1 MFKASPDSLLYRGE
15 QHLREEYFPS
25 SAASPPGDPS
35 EASESLAFAADANKA
50 ERQKPVLLLVED
62 NEINLK
68 VCLDHKEFGNFSHPS
83 LPLLGL
89 MLAKLLETFTK
100 KNNYEYSTAENGLLA
115 LQAFQ
120 NAQHP
125 YDIVFMGRQ
134 TVSKHCS
141 VLTGK
146 QTSQCRS

>member
-1 MFKASPDSLLYRGE
+1 
-15 QHLREEYFPS
+15 
-25 SAASPPGDPS
+25 
-35 EASESLAFAADANKA
+35 
-50 ERQKPVLLLVED
+50 
-62 NEINLK
+62 
-68 VCLDHKEFGNFSHPS
+68 
-83 LPLLGL
+83 

-100 KNNYEYSTAENGLLA
+100 KNNYEYGTAENGLLA

-120 NAQHP
+120 NARHP

-134 TVSKHCS
+134 IISKRYS